1 MIPKVVTQ
9 QKIEAKQRED
19 RERRY
24 YIELAKKHAN
34 INASSV
40 TSDESV
46 LEMIGKMI
54 HEAQQER

>member
-1 MIPKVVTQ
+1 MHPNAVTQ
-9 QKIEAKQRED
+9 QKIEAKQREG

-24 YIELAKKHAN
+24 YIGLARKHAN
-34 INASSV
+34 INSNPI
-40 TSDESV
+40 TTDESL

>member
-34 INASSV
+34 INASFV
-40 TSDESV
+40 TSDESF
-46 LEMIGKMI
+46 LETIGKMI

>member
-1 MIPKVVTQ
+1 MNPKVIDR

-24 YIELAKKHAN
+24 YVELAKKHAN
-34 INASSV
+34 INASSI
-40 TSDESV
+40 TTDESF